1 MLSSRQANKSILSCM
16 HTYTHIHKQKQTQI
30 KVLVLYLL
38 KTQPNIVCDVE
49 VLSVCPL
56 VIAITYINIFTC
68 TYTYIH
74 THHTYIQG
82 IFNFRF
88 GFIYCYGVFLVTC
101 TYIDIIYYS
110 LHGIDRFPF
119 SLHGVDRFC
128 SSLHGVDR
136 LPSSLHRE
144 KKFILVYMV

>member
-16 HTYTHIHKQKQTQI
+16 HMYTHIHKQKQTQI

-101 TYIDIIYYS
+101 TYIDTIYYS

-144 KKFILVYMV
+144 KKNSF